1 MYLVGKNSD
10 NTFREIQ
17 KKQLKFEHFM
27 LAKSISSDVSLDY
40 VDVEDIFDRKLGQL
54 SHQNIYQVNLKGEID
69 LIWLN
74 AHNFHDPIEYKIRRF
89 LDSLLQKPQFAQKP
103 EKEIKR
109 KRKVEA
115 GHSTIPT
122 KIKKCYTK

>member
-69 LIWLN
+69 LI
-74 AHNFHDPIEYKIRRF
+74 
-89 LDSLLQKPQFAQKP
+89 
-103 EKEIKR
+103 
-109 KRKVEA
+109 
-115 GHSTIPT
+115 
-122 KIKKCYTK
+122 